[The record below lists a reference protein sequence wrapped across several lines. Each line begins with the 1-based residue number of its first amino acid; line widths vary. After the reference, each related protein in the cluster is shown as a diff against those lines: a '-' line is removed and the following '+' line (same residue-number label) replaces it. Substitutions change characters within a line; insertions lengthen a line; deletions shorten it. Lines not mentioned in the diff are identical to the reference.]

1 MGQKISR
8 LWLTLSEIALVPLNA
23 DSKEKENNNLVT
35 EQNNK
40 ININNFDKVHDCLV
54 MSALKLTKGN
64 GTRVCNG
71 IIEQNSN

>member
-1 MGQKISR
+1 MRQKISR

-23 DSKEKENNNLVT
+23 DSKEKENNGLVT

-40 ININNFDKVHDCLV
+40 IINNIDKVNDCLV
-54 MSALKLTKGN
+54 VSALKLTKGN

-71 IIEQNSN
+71 IMEQSSN